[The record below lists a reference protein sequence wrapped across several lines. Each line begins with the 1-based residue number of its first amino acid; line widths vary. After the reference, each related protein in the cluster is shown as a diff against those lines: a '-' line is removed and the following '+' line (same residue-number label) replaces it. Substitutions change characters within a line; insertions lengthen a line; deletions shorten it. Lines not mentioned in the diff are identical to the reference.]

1 MSSSEKQSE
10 QSQGRSELKGAVFE
24 GNLENLTDPH
34 LIEKLFAQRAREV
47 RPCPAVL
54 LKRLGSLTGCSPEPH
69 GVYAHRLCIA
79 STNLLF
85 TVEP

>member
-1 MSSSEKQSE
+1 MATVSVSYLWIA
-10 QSQGRSELKGAVFE
+10 LKVRGPQERAAGEAIF
-24 GNLENLTDPH
+24 
-34 LIEKLFAQRAREV
+34 FAQRAREV